1 MGEDC
6 VFMLPTNGTRLSSR
20 TRRVIAAIGVAG
32 VGLTI
37 PCLTSGTA
45 SAASVATWDKVAQ
58 CESTGNWSINT
69 GNGFYG
75 GLQFTS
81 STWAAFGGTAYAPQA
96 NQATKDQQIAVA
108 EKVLASQGPGAWPVC
123 SVQAGLTK
131 GGTPATVDTSA
142 GSTTGSAASS
152 TATKPA
158 AKPATPATPAAKPA
172 QSQAPA
178 TPAAKPAKPA
188 APTQDQA
195 QAPADSANGTS
206 AQKGQNQAQNSAQ
219 PQGDDYTVAS
229 GDWLSSIADKHNL
242 QGGWQ
247 RLYELNR
254 GTLTEGPDTI
264 YPGQRLSFK
273 DGGQAQQSAQTDQS
287 GSDFT
292 WFDRSQKSGQT
303 SNGAAVN
310 AKPTAQPQAP
320 VPAPAPAPA
329 AKPASKPAAQAQTP
343 AQAPAATGSMAAAV
357 SFAQSKVGQAYVY
370 GGTGNGGWDCSGLTQ
385 AALRAA
391 GVSVPRV
398 AADQAAAS
406 TRVSLDSLQAGDL
419 LFWSNNGQNSGVY
432 HVAIYIGG
440 GQYVEAANPSSGV
453 RLQTVANWAP
463 DFAGRV

>member
-20 TRRVIAAIGVAG
+20 TRRVIAAVGVAG

-131 GGTPATVDTSA
+131 GGTPAAVDTSA
-142 GSTTGSAASS
+142 GSTTGSAAGS

-158 AKPATPATPAAKPA
+158 AKPAAPAAKPA
-172 QSQAPA
+172 QTQTPA
-178 TPAAKPAKPA
+178 PAAKPAKPA
-188 APTQDQA
+188 APAQDQA
-195 QAPADSANGTS
+195 QAPADSTNGTS
-206 AQKGQNQAQNSAQ
+206 AQKGQSQARNSAQ
-219 PQGDDYTVAS
+219 PQADDYTVAS

-254 GTLTEGPDTI
+254 GTLTEGPDSI

-273 DGGQAQQSAQTDQS
+273 DGGQAQQSAQADRSGSGSSATS

-303 SNGAAVN
+303 SNGAVAS
-310 AKPTAQPQAP
+310 AKPAAQPQAP
-320 VPAPAPAPA
+320 AT
-329 AKPASKPAAQAQTP
+329 KPDSKPAAQAQTP
-343 AQAPAATGSMAAAV
+343 AQTPAATGSMAAAV

>member
-1 MGEDC
+1 MGEDR

-20 TRRVIAAIGVAG
+20 TRRVIATLGVAG

-37 PCLTSGTA
+37 PCLTTTSA

-81 STWAAFGGTAYAPQA
+81 STWAAFGGTSYAPQA

-131 GGTPATVDTSA
+131 GGAAASVDTSA
-142 GSTTGSAASS
+142 
-152 TATKPA
+152 A
-158 AKPATPATPAAKPA
+158 AK
-172 QSQAPA
+172 
-178 TPAAKPAKPA
+178 PAAKPAKPA
-188 APTQDQA
+188 APAQSQSQDQA
-195 QAPADSANGTS
+195 GSAASGTSGKGAWAQKKAQQAPQAPAQQAP
-206 AQKGQNQAQNSAQ
+206 AQQAAPAPQAQ
-219 PQGDDYTVAS
+219 GDYTVVE
-229 GDWLSSIADKHNL
+229 GDWLSTIADKHNV

-247 RLYELNR
+247 HLYDLNR
-254 GTLTEGPDTI
+254 ATLTEGPDAI
-264 YPGQRLSFK
+264 YPGQKLSF
-273 DGGQAQQSAQTDQS
+273 DGQAQVSAAPAAKS
-287 GSDFT
+287 GSDFG
-292 WFDRSQKSGQT
+292 WFNRSQKSGQPA
-303 SNGAAVN
+303 NGGAVN
-310 AKPTAQPQAP
+310 AKPLAQDQ
-320 VPAPAPAPA
+320 A
-329 AKPASKPAAQAQTP
+329 AKPSK
-343 AQAPAATGSMAAAV
+343 QAPAQQQAQQPAQTATGSMAAAV

-406 TRVSLDSLQAGDL
+406 THVSLDSLQAGDL
-419 LFWSNNGQNSGVY
+419 LFWSNNGQDSGVY

-440 GQYVEAANPSSGV
+440 GKYVEAANPSSGV
-453 RLQTVANWAP
+453 RTQTVANWAP

>member
-1 MGEDC
+1 
-6 VFMLPTNGTRLSSR
+6 MLPTNGTSLSSR

-32 VGLTI
+32 VGLTV

-81 STWAAFGGTAYAPQA
+81 STWAAFGGTAYAA
-96 NQATKDQQIAVA
+96 RADLATKDQQIAVA

-131 GGTPATVDTSA
+131 GGASASVDTSA
-142 GSTTGSAASS
+142 AAKP
-152 TATKPA
+152 AAPAQAPAAPA
-158 AKPATPATPAAKPA
+158 AKPTAKPA
-172 QSQAPA
+172 PSQTPAQAPSQAPSQA
-178 TPAAKPAKPA
+178 PAAKPAKPA
-188 APTQDQA
+188 APAQGDAQAATDSATSTWAQKRQQQA
-195 QAPADSANGTS
+195 QG
-206 AQKGQNQAQNSAQ
+206 G
-219 PQGDDYTVAS
+219 DYTVVA
-229 GDWLSSIADKHNL
+229 GDWLSSIADKNNV

-247 RLYELNR
+247 RLYDLNR

-264 YPGQRLSFK
+264 YPGQHLSFN
-273 DGGQAQQSAQTDQS
+273 DRGQAPQSASADQSASSATS

-292 WFDRSQKSGQT
+292 WFNRSQKSGQT
-303 SNGAAVN
+303 TNGGAVN
-310 AKPTAQPQAP
+310 A
-320 VPAPAPAPA
+320 
-329 AKPASKPAAQAQTP
+329 KPAAQAQTP
-343 AQAPAATGSMAAAV
+343 APAAKPSAPAQTPAPAPAATGSMAAAV
-357 SFAQSKVGQAYVY
+357 SFAESKVGQAYVY

-406 TRVSLDSLQAGDL
+406 THVSLDSLQPGDL
-419 LFWSNNGQNSGVY
+419 LFWSNNGKDSGVY
-432 HVAIYIGG
+432 HVAIYVGG
-440 GQYVEAANPSSGV
+440 GKYVEAANPSSGV
-453 RLQTVANWAP
+453 REQTVANWAP

>member
-32 VGLTI
+32 VGLSI

-45 SAASVATWDKVAQ
+45 SAASVSTWDKVAQ

-123 SVQAGLTK
+123 SVQAGLSK
-131 GGTPATVDTSA
+131 GGAPAGVDTSA
-142 GSTTGSAASS
+142 GSTTGSAAGS

-158 AKPATPATPAAKPA
+158 PKPTTPAAPA
-172 QSQAPA
+172 AKSAQNQA
-178 TPAAKPAKPA
+178 PAAKPAKPA
-188 APTQDQA
+188 APAQDQV
-195 QAPADSANGTS
+195 QAPADSANGTW
-206 AQKGQNQAQNSAQ
+206 AQKGQSQAQSSAQ
-219 PQGDDYTVAS
+219 AQSNDYTVAA

-273 DGGQAQQSAQTDQS
+273 DGGQAQQSAQADQS
-287 GSDFT
+287 GSGSSATSGSGFT

-303 SNGAAVN
+303 SNGGAVN
-310 AKPTAQPQAP
+310 AKPAAQDQAP
-320 VPAPAPAPA
+320 AS
-329 AKPASKPAAQAQTP
+329 KPASKPAAQAQSP
-343 AQAPAATGSMAAAV
+343 APAPATTGSMAAAV

-406 TRVSLDSLQAGDL
+406 THVSLDSLQAGDL
-419 LFWSNNGQNSGVY
+419 LFWSNNGQDSGVY

>member
-1 MGEDC
+1 
-6 VFMLPTNGTRLSSR
+6 MLPTNGTRLSSR

-178 TPAAKPAKPA
+178 TPATPAAKPAKPA
-188 APTQDQA
+188 APAQDQA

-219 PQGDDYTVAS
+219 PQGDDYTVTS

-320 VPAPAPAPA
+320 APAPAPA

-343 AQAPAATGSMAAAV
+343 AQTPAATGSMAAAV